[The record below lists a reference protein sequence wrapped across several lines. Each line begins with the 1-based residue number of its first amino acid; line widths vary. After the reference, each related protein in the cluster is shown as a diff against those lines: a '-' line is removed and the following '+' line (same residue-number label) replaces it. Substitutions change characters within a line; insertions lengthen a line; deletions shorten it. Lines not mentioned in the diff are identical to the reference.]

1 MYSELF
7 LLSLVAMVSYLYN
20 LFIYP
25 YILLYISSSLYNN
38 ILINVIILL
47 QIDNFSLLNELNT
60 YIKENSN
67 KMDERYI
74 RIITSQFAY
83 ICKKQ
88 KEIENLESQI
98 SNIQKNYHILEK

>member
-1 MYSELF
+1 MLSELF
-7 LLSLVAMVSYLYN
+7 LLSLVATVSYLYD

-25 YILLYISSSLYNN
+25 YILLYISSSLYHN
-38 ILINVIILL
+38 ILINAIIIL

-60 YIKENSN
+60 YIKDHSN

-88 KEIENLESQI
+88 KEIDTEKYKNK
-98 SNIQKNYHILEK
+98 NIKPIRHDSL